1 MTVEETAQALA
12 LAKAN
17 DVSPRW
23 PGRLVLAADQML
35 DCEGDW
41 FDKPA
46 DRAAAAR
53 QLVRL
58 SGRTHRLISSA
69 VLSRDGTI
77 VWSATTMAELAV
89 RPLSDAY
96 IDDYL
101 EAAGEGV
108 LSSVGV
114 YQIEGLGVQLFQSI
128 RGDHFTILGLPLLP
142 LLAFLRDAR
151 VLPS

>member
-1 MTVEETAQALA
+1 MEAIILASGSAARRAMLVSAGVAIEVDRPGVDEAAIKAGSRSRGMTVEETAQALA

-77 VWSATTMAELAV
+77 VKRRLY
-89 RPLSDAY
+89 R
-96 IDDYL
+96 
-101 EAAGEGV
+101 
-108 LSSVGV
+108 
-114 YQIEGLGVQLFQSI
+114 
-128 RGDHFTILGLPLLP
+128 
-142 LLAFLRDAR
+142 
-151 VLPS
+151 